1 MFINI
6 IILATLVLASIS
18 DIKNKTVPMWMII
31 IPGLVS
37 LASSAYRIFFC
48 IKDVTEIGYSLIPGL
63 FLILIAF
70 IARGAMG
77 YGDGIMLIAVAPAFG
92 VEKVCFGLMLALFLS
107 AASSIILLIA
117 KKAGRHTSLPFI
129 PFLTIGLGGASIAF
143 L

>member
-31 IPGLVS
+31 LPGLVS
-37 LASSAYRIFFC
+37 LASSAYRIIFC
-48 IKDVTEIGYSLIPGL
+48 IKDVTEIGYSIIPGL

-77 YGDGIMLIAVAPAFG
+77 YG
-92 VEKVCFGLMLALFLS
+92 E
-107 AASSIILLIA
+107 
-117 KKAGRHTSLPFI
+117 
-129 PFLTIGLGGASIAF
+129 
-143 L
+143 